1 MNDTPQCIT
10 ACGLTIHT
18 ANGHLHGQLRL
29 ATTPR
34 ASLLVVHTP
43 NSAVDRLATDN
54 LAAYGY
60 NILSMDLLTVQ
71 EAKFADAAENIPRL
85 TQRVIDLLDF
95 ARRDAN
101 LAQRPLGILATG
113 NACPA
118 ALRATARRDTQLLA
132 LACHNGLID
141 RAGKES
147 LELLTAP
154 LLTLCDTDD
163 SPVKASYDRAHPHL
177 TAPHEF
183 HQISPAENP
192 AQRVA
197 SWFSAYLGR

>member
-18 ANGHLHGQLRL
+18 ANGPLHGQLHL
-29 ATTPR
+29 ASTPR
-34 ASLLVVHTP
+34 ASLLLVHTP
-43 NSAVDRLATDN
+43 NSAVDHLATDN

-71 EAKFADAAENIPRL
+71 EAQFADAAENIPRL

-147 LELLTAP
+147 LELLVAP
-154 LLTLCDTDD
+154 LLTLSDVHD
-163 SPVKASYDRAHPHL
+163 SLVESSYERARPHL

-183 HQISPAENP
+183 HQLAPSENP
-192 AQRVA
+192 VPHMA
-197 SWFSAYLGR
+197 SWFSAHLGR